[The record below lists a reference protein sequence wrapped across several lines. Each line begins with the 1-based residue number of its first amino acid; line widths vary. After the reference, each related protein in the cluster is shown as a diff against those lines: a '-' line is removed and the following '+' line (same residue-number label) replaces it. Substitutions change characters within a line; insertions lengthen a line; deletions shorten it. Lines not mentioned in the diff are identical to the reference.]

1 MLFPSGC
8 VSPSHPTERHT
19 PASVCWP
26 RYSGKPYVAWN
37 VCTTMSGKSAF
48 AASGAPGGVGIGKFE
63 ATTLPAASNIKSCS
77 SEAADANGVPNVFF
91 EYASNASSPSA
102 YVLRIDTG
110 AGRRFPT
117 CARHFLDTCV
127 PAGG

>member
-8 VSPSHPTERHT
+8 VSPSHPTDFHT
-19 PASVCWP
+19 PESDRDH
-26 RYSGKPYVAWN
+26 RYSGKPYTAWN
-37 VCTTMSGKSAF
+37 VCTTISGNSAF
-48 AASGAPGGVGIGKFE
+48 VASGAAGAGNGNCDT
-63 ATTLPAASNIKSCS
+63 TTLPAASSIRSCS
-77 SEAADANGVPNVFF
+77 TEDAEANGVPNVFF

-110 AGRRFPT
+110 AGRRLPT